1 MSRSGPYSGHS
12 YTAPAPAVAAG
23 QSSFQLSAADLQ
35 LAGWAGA
42 GLPREA
48 DRQSEAG
55 VLWLAVSEE
64 WVQISRSAS
73 LASPAPGDEK

>member
-12 YTAPAPAVAAG
+12 YTAPAVAVAAG

-55 VLWLAVSEE
+55 VLRASERG
-64 WVQISRSAS
+64 VGADITISLFS
-73 LASPAPGDEK
+73 LACAR

>member
-12 YTAPAPAVAAG
+12 YTAPAVAVAAG

-55 VLWLAVSEE
+55 VLRASERG
-64 WVQISRSAS
+64 VGADTADITISLLVMGS
-73 LASPAPGDEK
+73 E

>member
-12 YTAPAPAVAAG
+12 YTAPAVAVAAG

-55 VLWLAVSEE
+55 VLRASERG
-64 WVQISRSAS
+64 VGADITISEQP
-73 LASPAPGDEK
+73 LGDGK

>member
-12 YTAPAPAVAAG
+12 YTAPAVAVAAG

-35 LAGWAGA
+35 LAGRAGA

-55 VLWLAVSEE
+55 VLRASERG
-64 WVQISRSAS
+64 VGADITISLLVMGS
-73 LASPAPGDEK
+73 E

>member
-12 YTAPAPAVAAG
+12 YTAPAVAVAAG

-35 LAGWAGA
+35 LAAGWAGA

-73 LASPAPGDEK
+73 W